1 MSRRAGVAAPAES
14 RATRGK
20 ATPNEGADGVED
32 DELTLGGDDGAA
44 WKQEVEAITNGTHP
58 ELAKELKIYEQAM
71 AKEVAQAQRICQLQ
85 KSNIESLYDCEK
97 KQADDEQVAQL
108 EFYRSRLVDNIEEKQ
123 RKSADQAGG
132 GRPRRQADAGKTTDK
147 KRRRVGLSG
156 LEGGF
161 ALPPDQQ
168 KADLE
173 EIENAVARYSVRAAA
188 VASED
193 LRNAAAAADVWFDRG
208 RQVLHCNGHALERD
222 ALVAV
227 VKEGQRLE
235 DRWTI
240 TAMNAVGSS
249 PPPPPPLLTTS
260 FHSCLSP
267 ASTPASAPT
276 LPSSPHPHPHPHPQR
291 YPHPR
296 PHPYPLRMLRRW
308 RLPCSRAAPSTR

>member
-1 MSRRAGVAAPAES
+1 MSRRGGVAAPAES

-58 ELAKELKIYEQAM
+58 ELAKELKISEQTM

-161 ALPPDQQ
+161 ALPADQQ

-173 EIENAVARYSVRAAA
+173 EIESAVARYSVRAAA

-240 TAMNAVGSS
+240 TAMNAVGTSPPPPTPSPPFSLSFHYRSGPSSRPPPHPHPHLRPS
-249 PPPPPPLLTTS
+249 PPPPPPPP
-260 FHSCLSP
+260 P
-267 ASTPASAPT
+267 APPPP
-276 LPSSPHPHPHPHPQR
+276 PS
-291 YPHPR
+291 
-296 PHPYPLRMLRRW
+296 
-308 RLPCSRAAPSTR
+308 